1 MQFLEYSR
9 NQYDPGR
16 DKVYA
21 DFAVSYNYN
30 GKKLCADI
38 NNDVVCGVVFV
49 VNSKYSS
56 AADATD
62 KFTVNESVLLEK
74 VKSLNSGNSDKTMG
88 DAKVYNYKLNKKN
101 LDNKNRLEYSWNV
114 NNTEN
119 NQNLTILAYSYI
131 YNATTDEYSV
141 SAPQE
146 FKFFNVGNKT
156 YKG

>member
-1 MQFLEYSR
+1 MLS
-9 NQYDPGR
+9 
-16 DKVYA
+16 
-21 DFAVSYNYN
+21 
-30 GKKLCADI
+30 
-38 NNDVVCGVVFV
+38 
-49 VNSKYSS
+49 
-56 AADATD
+56 D
-62 KFTVNESVLLEK
+62 KFTVDESDLLAK
-74 VKSLNSGNSDKTMG
+74 VKALNSGNSSDKTMG

-156 YKG
+156 YEG